1 MRSFMLSV
9 ALLTASV
16 SLAAIAAP
24 AHIEAAVTAPERSD
38 RDRARD
44 ARDRPAGFME
54 FAGIVEG
61 MTIADVF
68 GGGGYWSELLARAVG
83 PQGRV
88 RLVNNDAYMSF
99 AKDAL
104 EPRLKDGRLPNVE
117 LSVVDTAD
125 LGLGSEAFDV
135 ILIFMSYHD
144 LYYVDAAQGWPAIDA
159 AQFLRQLHT
168 ALRPGGT
175 LLIVDHAAAPGS
187 GNAHA
192 QTLHRI
198 EEPWTKRDIESHGFR
213 LEKTWDG
220 LRNPDDDPGKLVF
233 DPAVRGK
240 TDRFVHLYRKS

>member
-9 ALLTASV
+9 ALLTASA

-24 AHIEAAVTAPERSD
+24 VHIEAAVAAPERSD
-38 RDRARD
+38 RDRTRD
-44 ARDRPAGFME
+44 ARERPGEFME

-83 PQGRV
+83 PEGRV
-88 RLVNNDAYMSF
+88 RLVNNDAYMNF

-117 LSVVDTAD
+117 LGVVDTAD

-159 AQFLRQLHT
+159 AQFLHQLHT

-175 LLIVDHAAAPGS
+175 LLIVDHAAAPDS

-198 EEPWTKRDIESHGFR
+198 EESWAKRDIEGHGFR

-220 LRNPDDDPGKLVF
+220 LRNPDDDLGKLVF

-240 TDRFVHLYRKS
+240 TDRFVHLYRKP

>member
-1 MRSFMLSV
+1 MRSLMLSV
-9 ALLTASV
+9 ALFTASA

-24 AHIEAAVTAPERSD
+24 AHIEAAVAATERSD
-38 RDRARD
+38 RDRERD

-54 FAGIVEG
+54 FAGIAEG

-83 PQGRV
+83 PEGHV
-88 RLVNNDAYMSF
+88 RLVNNDAHMNF
-99 AKDAL
+99 AKDA

-144 LYYVDAAQGWPAIDA
+144 LYYVDEAGGWPAIDA
-159 AQFLRQLHT
+159 AGFLRQLHT
-168 ALRPGGT
+168 ALKPGGAF
-175 LLIVDHAAAPGS
+175 LIVDHAAAPDSGS
-187 GNAHA
+187 AHA

-198 EEPWTKRDIESHGFR
+198 EEAWAKQDIEGHGFK
-213 LEKTWDG
+213 LEGTWDG
-220 LRNPDDDPGKLVF
+220 LRNPGDDLSKLVF

-240 TDRFVHLYRKS
+240 TDRFVHLYRKP